1 MLCCNR
7 EDQTSC
13 LTPFHPVH
21 IFRIDEIPWPTLSLP
36 VRMAGM
42 LEEETRRSPAD
53 MTKKVNNPQKVDSAL

>member
-7 EDQTSC
+7 EDQTSS

-36 VRMAGM
+36 VHMAGM